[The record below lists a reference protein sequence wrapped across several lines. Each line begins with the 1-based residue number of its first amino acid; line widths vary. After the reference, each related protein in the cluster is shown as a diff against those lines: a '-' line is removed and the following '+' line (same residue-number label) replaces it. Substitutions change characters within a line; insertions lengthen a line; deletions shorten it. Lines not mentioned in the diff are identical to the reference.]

1 MKIAYMIETHT
12 DVKQLIRL
20 CEALVL
26 SGDVFIH
33 VDKKTTD
40 AAFWEYLNAYKQTK
54 SNVNVLSQRHFVA
67 WGGVFASKMLSV
79 FIESS
84 LRFSR
89 KVSKAYF
96 AFRLGLT
103 CLFPSKHSKFLCT
116 RKRKRICVWL

>member
-67 WGGVFASKMLSV
+67 WGGYSQVKCFQSLLKAVLDSPERYQRLILLS
-79 FIESS
+79 
-84 LRFSR
+84 
-89 KVSKAYF
+89 
-96 AFRLGLT
+96 GLD
-103 CLFPSKHSKFLCT
+103 
-116 RKRKRICVWL
+116 